1 MGFINPANNASW
13 RALDEALARRRDA
26 GRTAEFWWRD
36 DDATMPTPAL
46 RHLITL
52 SKTFGVPVALAV
64 VPLGAVPE
72 LFAAQDAVVL
82 MHGTDHRNRA
92 GPGEKKTEFPGA
104 EAEDQAIAR
113 LARARERLASLA
125 GPHFRPVLVPP
136 WNRLKQSLVA
146 RLPAAGLY
154 GLSAYGPRAATHAA
168 PGVAQV
174 NTHVDIID
182 WHGGRGFV
190 GDEPALKAIV
200 QHLSAQTNEPA
211 GVLTH
216 HAVHDRPVWDFLERL
231 YEHTRRAGARWMDAA
246 ELFPTSA

>member
-1 MGFINPANNASW
+1 MGFVNPPNNAHW
-13 RALDEALARRRDA
+13 RALDEALARWRDT
-26 GRTAEFWWRD
+26 GRTPEFWWRD
-36 DDATMPTPAL
+36 DDATAPTPAL

-52 SKTFGVPVALAV
+52 SNACGVPVALAV

-72 LFAAQDAVVL
+72 LFAAHEAVVL

-92 GPGEKKTEFPGA
+92 APGEKKTEFPGA
-104 EAEDQAIAR
+104 EPEDQAIAR

-125 GPHFRPVLVPP
+125 GPRFRPVLVPP
-136 WNRLKQSLVA
+136 WNRFKQTLIG
-146 RLPAAGLY
+146 RLPAAGLH

-168 PGVAQV
+168 PRVAQV

-190 GDEPALKAIV
+190 GDEAALRAIV
-200 QHLSAQTNEPA
+200 QHLSRQSDEPA

-216 HAVHDRPVWDFLERL
+216 HAVHDRPAWDFLEQL
-231 YEHTRRAGARWMDAA
+231 YERTRRGGAHWVDAA
-246 ELFPTSA
+246 ELFPASA